1 MATFRKYQKRQV
13 GYDSVLP
20 SAKDLV
26 QYYIIVLHK
35 FGLGNTTINIIY
47 QSQCL
52 IPLIEIKNFLP
63 SKQPTQQYAL
73 NIDSGLKHVHGRSD
87 KQLLLNKFHKSA
99 CLLNHLQVRS

>member
-73 NIDSGLKHVHGRSD
+73 NIDSGLKHVHVHAMVDLINNFS
-87 KQLLLNKFHKSA
+87 
-99 CLLNHLQVRS
+99 